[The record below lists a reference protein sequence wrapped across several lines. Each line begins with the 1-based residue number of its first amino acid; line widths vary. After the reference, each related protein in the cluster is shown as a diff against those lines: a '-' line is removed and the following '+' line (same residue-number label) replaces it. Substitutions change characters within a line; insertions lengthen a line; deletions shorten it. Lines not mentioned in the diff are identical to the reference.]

1 MIEKLNNMLL
11 AILGVI
17 LVIGIFVIAKGAENL
32 SVPLRSFLMGIV
44 AMVFLMTII
53 ITWVK
58 AQVMRKKREKK

>member
-17 LVIGIFVIAKGAENL
+17 LVIGIFVIVKGAENL
-32 SVPLRSFLMGIV
+32 SVSLRSFLMGIL

-53 ITWVK
+53 ITWMK

>member
-32 SVPLRSFLMGIV
+32 SVPLRSFLMGIL

-58 AQVMRKKREKK
+58 AQVIRKKREKK

>member
-1 MIEKLNNMLL
+1 MIRTLNNMLL

-17 LVIGIFVIAKGAENL
+17 LVIGIFVIVKGAENL
-32 SVPLRSFLMGIV
+32 SVPLRSFLMGIL

-58 AQVMRKKREKK
+58 AQVMKKRREKR

>member
-17 LVIGIFVIAKGAENL
+17 LVIGIFVIVKGAENL
-32 SVPLRSFLMGIV
+32 SVSLRSFLMGIL

-53 ITWVK
+53 ITWMK
-58 AQVMRKKREKK
+58 AQVIRKKREKK

>member
-32 SVPLRSFLMGIV
+32 SVPLRSFLMGIL

>member
-32 SVPLRSFLMGIV
+32 SVPLRSFLMGIL
-44 AMVFLMTII
+44 AMVFLMTIT